1 MVAYS
6 PDNPMSH
13 VSEKSPQTAKT
24 APFSMRPDGRVT
36 GLGHG
41 DLSTATGDLDRK
53 LRLRDP

>member
-6 PDNPMSH
+6 PDNLPSH
-13 VSEKSPQTAKT
+13 VSKKNPQTAKT
-24 APFSMRPDGRVT
+24 VPSPMRPDGRVT

-41 DLSTATGDLDRK
+41 DLSTATGDPDRK